1 MKGCSG
7 LGKDE
12 AMLKRMGCSIVTC
25 CWMVLLS
32 FPAFSAQPAK
42 IAAIFS
48 LSGIAAAHNEPLIPM
63 IELAVDE
70 LNQQG
75 GLLGHPVELTLLDN
89 QSTPIGSKMAAE
101 QAVRLGVIAVI
112 GAHWSSHSLA
122 MAPILQ
128 QAGIPMISPGSTN
141 PQVTLVGDYIFRAC
155 FVDSFQ
161 GQAMAN
167 FAYQDLKARKA
178 AVFRNVDETYSVM
191 LADFFVKSFRGHG
204 GDVVMDIAYRGKA
217 VDFSDILSQVKKR
230 PADVIYVPGYTRDS
244 GLLIKQA
251 VSMGISATF
260 LGGDA
265 WDEIWKYAGEALEG
279 SYQTAP
285 WHPDV
290 PFERSIHL
298 KTLFRQKY
306 GHEIQNLS
314 TPLAYDAVM
323 LLADAVKRAGSLQC
337 AKVRDALS
345 KTVGFAGATGIIS
358 FNGHG
363 DPSSKDVIILQW
375 NHGQARYLKTVKP

>member
-1 MKGCSG
+1 
-7 LGKDE
+7 
-12 AMLKRMGCSIVTC
+12 MLKCIGLLIASLL
-25 CWMVLLS
+25 WAVLLAL
-32 FPAFSAQPAK
+32 PAIAAQPVK

-48 LSGIAAAHNEPLIPM
+48 LSGIAAAHNEPLIPL
-63 IELAVDE
+63 IGLAVDE

-75 GLLGHPVELTLLDN
+75 GLLGHRVELTVFDN

-101 QAVRLGVIAVI
+101 NAVRLGVIAVI

-128 QAGIPMISPGSTN
+128 EAGVPMISPGSTN
-141 PQVTLVGDYIFRAC
+141 PQVTQIGDYIFRAC

-178 AVFRNVDETYSVM
+178 AVFRNIDETYSVM
-191 LADFFVKSFRGHG
+191 LADFFVKSFRNHG
-204 GDVVMDIAYRGKA
+204 GEVVMDVAYRGKA
-217 VDFSDILSQVKKR
+217 VDFSDILSQAKNL
-230 PADVIYVPGYTRDS
+230 PLEVIYVPGYTRDS

-251 VSMGISATF
+251 TSIGISATF

-265 WDEIWKYAGEALEG
+265 WDEIWKYAGNTLEG
-279 SYQTAP
+279 AYQTAP

-298 KTLFRQKY
+298 KKIYRQKF
-306 GHEIQNLS
+306 GTEIQNVS
-314 TPLAYDAVM
+314 APLAYDAVM
-323 LLADAVKRAGSLQC
+323 LLADAVRRAQSLDC
-337 AKVRDALS
+337 AKIRDALS
-345 KTVGFAGATGIIS
+345 ATAGFDGATGIIS
-358 FNGHG
+358 FNGQG
-363 DPSSKDVIILQW
+363 DPLGKDVIVLQW
-375 NHGQARYLKTVKP
+375 SQGKGRYVKSIKP

>member
-1 MKGCSG
+1 
-7 LGKDE
+7 
-12 AMLKRMGCSIVTC
+12 MLKIIGLTIVSFI
-25 CWMVLLS
+25 WMVLVA
-32 FPAFSAQPAK
+32 FPASSAQPLK

-63 IELAVDE
+63 IQLAVEE

-75 GLLGHPVELTLLDN
+75 GLLGHPVELTVFDN
-89 QSTPIGSKMAAE
+89 QSTPIGSKIAAE
-101 QAVRLGVIAVI
+101 SAVRLGVIAVI

-141 PQVTLVGDYIFRAC
+141 PQVTQVGDYIFRAC

-178 AVFRNVDETYSVM
+178 AVFRNIDETYSVM
-191 LADFFVKSFRGHG
+191 LADFFVKSFRSHG
-204 GDVVMDIAYRGKA
+204 GDVALEVAYRGKA
-217 VDFSDILSQVKKR
+217 VDFSDILNQAKKLQ
-230 PADVIYVPGYTRDS
+230 ADVIYVPGYTRDS

-251 VSMGISATF
+251 VSMGIHATF

-265 WDEIWKYAGEALEG
+265 WDEIWKYSGNALEG

-290 PFERSIHL
+290 PFGRSIHL
-298 KTLFRQKY
+298 KKIFRQKFSS
-306 GHEIQNLS
+306 EIQNVS
-314 TPLAYDAVM
+314 APLAYDAVM
-323 LLADAVKRAGSLQC
+323 LLADAVQRAESLTRS
-337 AKVRDALS
+337 KIRDALGG
-345 KTVGFAGATGIIS
+345 TVGFAGATGIIS
-358 FNGHG
+358 FNGQG

-375 NHGQARYLKTVKP
+375 NGGKARYVKSIKP